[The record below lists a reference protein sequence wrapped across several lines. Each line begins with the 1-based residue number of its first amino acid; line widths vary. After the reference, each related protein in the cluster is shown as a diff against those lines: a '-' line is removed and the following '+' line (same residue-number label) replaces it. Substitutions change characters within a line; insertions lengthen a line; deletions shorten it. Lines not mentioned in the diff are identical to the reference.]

1 MATYYVLSVDIPSGR
16 GTSAEVD
23 APDSRHARTAF
34 LDYLSRNGMLQ
45 WGERQAARRLIIAK
59 RMKPGEIKTDI
70 RLDYGVREAKT
81 EELPPPVQETSE
93 ESQQPKDAY
102 GPPGPQEGKVQDR
115 EFGRYYRPTGEQKWT
130 AQPTRDMF
138 AGSPIVKLS
147 RKMGGF

>member
-81 EELPPPVQETSE
+81 EELPPPVQETS
-93 ESQQPKDAY
+93 
-102 GPPGPQEGKVQDR
+102 
-115 EFGRYYRPTGEQKWT
+115 
-130 AQPTRDMF
+130 
-138 AGSPIVKLS
+138 
-147 RKMGGF
+147 